1 MQQLIS
7 AQTRVCYSR
16 RVIRPDVRVRCLFI
30 AVTLLVCGIVSPTLA
45 AQKKK
50 FEPPHIPQYQVLPL
64 ERSSQNKL
72 RLRVLIN
79 NKPALLEVD
88 TGAPISAIAA
98 TRAQYFGLLP
108 VGANSDLPMKV
119 DINGASS
126 RVAVAQTFQIGF
138 LTLVDEPLVA
148 LDL

>member
-1 MQQLIS
+1 
-7 AQTRVCYSR
+7 
-16 RVIRPDVRVRCLFI
+16 
-30 AVTLLVCGIVSPTLA
+30 
-45 AQKKK
+45 
-50 FEPPHIPQYQVLPL
+50 
-64 ERSSQNKL
+64 
-72 RLRVLIN
+72 
-79 NKPALLEVD
+79 KPALLEVD

-148 LDL
+148 LDLANLAVQSRSENEEPIDGILGADVLFPTQAVLDCGAQMLT